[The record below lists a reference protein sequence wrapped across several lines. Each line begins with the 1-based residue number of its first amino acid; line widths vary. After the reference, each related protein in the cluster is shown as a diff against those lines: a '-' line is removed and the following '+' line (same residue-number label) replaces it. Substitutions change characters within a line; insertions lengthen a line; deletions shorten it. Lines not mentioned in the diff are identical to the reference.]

1 MAYFGPIKNMY
12 RKFGFCWGDFR
23 PDPPESGGDLK
34 NPRGPGGVPEG
45 IFQIPERTRG
55 IWRKSP
61 KQNPNFVHI
70 FSYLLLQIQI
80 LPTFSNPKITNEA
93 LFNFKRYSKPIVS
106 ITASP
111 LAYFIF
117 FLSFRRN
124 VFYKTFSF
132 CQLVFSPAD
141 SSLFYFFDLET
152 KGGGSRIRSRSPF
165 TLNIYDLS

>member
-1 MAYFGPIKNMY
+1 M
-12 RKFGFCWGDFR
+12 
-23 PDPPESGGDLK
+23 K

-117 FLSFRRN
+117 FLSFGRN

-132 CQLVFSPAD
+132 CQLVLSPAD
-141 SSLFYFFDLET
+141 SSLFFLSLRRKE
-152 KGGGSRIRSRSPF
+152 GVSRIRSRCPF
-165 TLNIYDLS
+165 TFKRYEPFMITYPSKVKLDGGGSL